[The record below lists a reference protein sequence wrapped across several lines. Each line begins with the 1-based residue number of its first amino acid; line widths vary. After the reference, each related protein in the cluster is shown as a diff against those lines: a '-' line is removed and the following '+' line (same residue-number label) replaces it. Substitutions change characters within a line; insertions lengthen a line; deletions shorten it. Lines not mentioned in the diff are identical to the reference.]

1 MFVEKKRG
9 QGFVLALSL
18 YPSEERAVP
27 NGSISIKPRINRIL
41 LSAQSRSAVKRYE
54 IVLLDLS

>member
-27 NGSISIKPRINRIL
+27 NGSISIKPRINREFYC
-41 LSAQSRSAVKRYE
+41 QHRV
-54 IVLLDLS
+54 DQQ